1 MAAEVTKE
9 TLQAFVRSLCL
20 RSSEDIEKVLLH
32 ILDTSRNRWN
42 RKATEYLR
50 QMKDKD
56 LDKEALEE
64 IERAYQHAFEQT
76 HRLSRMRYGV
86 AKPKRPLG
94 GVLPKAGEK
103 VKT

>member
-1 MAAEVTKE
+1 MAEVTKE
-9 TLQAFVRSLCL
+9 MLQTFVRSLCL

-50 QMKDKD
+50 QLKDKD
-56 LDKEALEE
+56 MDKEALEE
-64 IERAYQHAFEQT
+64 VERAYKHALDQT
-76 HRLSRMRYGV
+76 HRISRMRYGV

-94 GVLPKAGEK
+94 GSLKDEK
-103 VKT
+103 SVEKK